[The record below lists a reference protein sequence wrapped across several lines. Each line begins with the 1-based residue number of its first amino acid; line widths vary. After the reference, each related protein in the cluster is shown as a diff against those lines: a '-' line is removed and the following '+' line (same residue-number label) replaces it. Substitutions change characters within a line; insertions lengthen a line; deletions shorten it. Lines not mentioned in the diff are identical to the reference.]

1 VTGSMWFLSA
11 LATLLGGYG
20 LLNLLAPAVT
30 WRWQRSS
37 TSRSRDKGH
46 RYKGHRSA
54 AGFGDAV
61 AQAVGR
67 ADDVEPDRR
76 TRSRVRAIG
85 LVEILLAG
93 GGFWFI
99 FLVQPGA

>member
-37 TSRSRDKGH
+37 TSRSRE
-46 RYKGHRSA
+46 KGHRSA